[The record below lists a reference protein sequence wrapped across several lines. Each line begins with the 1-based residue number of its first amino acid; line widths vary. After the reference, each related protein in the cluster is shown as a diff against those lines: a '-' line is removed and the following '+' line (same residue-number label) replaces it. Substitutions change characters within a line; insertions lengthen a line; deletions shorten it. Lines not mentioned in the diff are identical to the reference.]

1 MQNSVIVLK
10 GCWWSYEGVGYRA
23 HARNNAA
30 IHFPP
35 KGTTVFVFMI
45 LISLV
50 AAGSIVGT
58 VVAVNKD
65 GYGRVPERKLVR
77 SF

>member
-1 MQNSVIVLK
+1 MKMSVTGLLP
-10 GCWWSYEGVGYRA
+10 GRA
-23 HARNNAA
+23 GH
-30 IHFPP
+30 PLP
-35 KGTTVFVFMI
+35 SKGTSVFVFML

-50 AAGSIVGT
+50 AVGAVVGT

-65 GYGRVPERKLVR
+65 GYGRVPMRKFVR

>member
-1 MQNSVIVLK
+1 MSVTGQQPVEHGHQLP
-10 GCWWSYEGVGYRA
+10 S
-23 HARNNAA
+23 
-30 IHFPP
+30 

-50 AAGSIVGT
+50 AAGSVIGT

-65 GYGRVPERKLVR
+65 GYGRVPERKFVR

>member
-1 MQNSVIVLK
+1 
-10 GCWWSYEGVGYRA
+10 
-23 HARNNAA
+23 
-30 IHFPP
+30 
-35 KGTTVFVFMI
+35 VFVFLL

-58 VVAVNKD
+58 VVTVSKD
-65 GYGRVPERKLVR
+65 GYGRIPERKLVR

>member
-1 MQNSVIVLK
+1 M
-10 GCWWSYEGVGYRA
+10 
-23 HARNNAA
+23 
-30 IHFPP
+30 
-35 KGTTVFVFMI
+35 FVFMI
-45 LISLV
+45 LISIV

-65 GYGRVPERKLVR
+65 GYGRIPERKFVR

>member
-1 MQNSVIVLK
+1 ML
-10 GCWWSYEGVGYRA
+10 
-23 HARNNAA
+23 
-30 IHFPP
+30 
-35 KGTTVFVFMI
+35 VFLI
-45 LISLV
+45 LISLIATGAV
-50 AAGSIVGT
+50 VGT